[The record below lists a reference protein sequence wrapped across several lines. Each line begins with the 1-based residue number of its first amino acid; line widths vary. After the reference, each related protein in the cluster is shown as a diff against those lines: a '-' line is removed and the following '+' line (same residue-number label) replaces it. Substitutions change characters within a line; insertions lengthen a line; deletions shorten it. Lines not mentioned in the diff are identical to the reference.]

1 VRRRD
6 GALLGEIEETTA
18 SRVLDLTE
26 RGNRYEVYALGL
38 SGQSLR
44 VILRESYHHPS
55 LGATVSFPRQIT
67 SRAYLRERDLLRQ
80 RDEADFLFLEDDE
93 DEDVDDA
100 ASAETDEEEGNE
112 ADDVGGLDDAIPN
125 VDDEES
131 QV

>member
-1 VRRRD
+1 
-6 GALLGEIEETTA
+6 LLGEIEEVSA

-44 VILRESYHHPS
+44 VILRESYHAPA
-55 LGATVSFPRQIT
+55 LGNTVSFPRQIT

-80 RDEADFLFLEDDE
+80 RDEADFLFLEE
-93 DEDVDDA
+93 DEEDIDETA
-100 ASAETDEEEGNE
+100 TSEAEEEEG
-112 ADDVGGLDDAIPN
+112 ADTDEVSGLDEALPN

-131 QV
+131 QI